1 MRKIQL
7 NNKIINPEG
16 SAFIIAEVGNNHQG
30 NIEMA
35 FKLVDEAK
43 KSGVD
48 AVKFQKRDNKSLFT
62 NEMYASSYSNDNSF
76 APTYGAH
83 RDKLELTKEEFTKLK
98 NYCDEKDIIFF
109 VTPFDLPSL
118 EFLELLSCPFYK
130 VASADHTNVF
140 FLREIAKLNKPIILS
155 TGGGTFETI
164 DLAFKTINQY
174 HNDLAILQC
183 TAAYPCKPEEMN
195 LNVITTLLAKYSKN
209 IIGLSDHQNGISMAL
224 VAYTLGARIIEK
236 HFTLDRTMKGTDHK
250 FSLEPQGLS
259 KLVRDIR
266 RAELA
271 LGSFD
276 KSILNSE
283 VNPIKKMGKKL
294 VASRDLNKGHI
305 LEPQDIALKSPQD
318 GLNASMFDALIGK
331 EIIVD
336 IKQDEDFAL
345 HHFSNN

>member
-1 MRKIQL
+1 MRNLQL
-7 NNKIINPEG
+7 KTKTLSPEN
-16 SAFIIAEVGNNHQG
+16 STFIIAEIGNNHQG

-48 AVKFQKRDNKSLFT
+48 AVKFQKRENKSLFT
-62 NEMYASSYSNDNSF
+62 DQMYNSSYFSENSF
-76 APTYGAH
+76 AETYGAH

-98 NYCDEKDIIFF
+98 KYCDDNKIIFF
-109 VTPFDLPSL
+109 ATPFDLYSL
-118 EFLELLSCPFYK
+118 EFLENLNCPFYK
-130 VASADHTNVF
+130 VASADHMNVF
-140 FLREIAKLNKPIILS
+140 FLREISKLNKPIILS

-174 HNDLAILQC
+174 HNNLAILQC

-195 LNVITTLLAKYSKN
+195 LNVITSLLAKYPKN
-209 IIGLSDHQNGISMAL
+209 IIGISDHQNGISMAL

-276 KSILNSE
+276 KSILDSE

-294 VASRDLNKGHI
+294 VASKDLNKGHI

-318 GLNASMFDALIGK
+318 GLNASMFDSLIGK